1 MDPQPH
7 AKGYCCNKFT
17 PISPAGLSSVGV
29 KVILG
34 REGQKTTIRKGNPMA
49 LRKPLNRDTIE
60 AVHYKLWA
68 DAKAKHNTDYGWD
81 VPREERAIM
90 DEKVRALWALS
101 HWDGTGSAIQHLR
114 RWSLVFGTA
123 NWAVKNYC
131 QKGDE
136 KVAERRGRSRRDMYR
151 EFERWAVEHEAEQFT
166 TAQLAEVSGF
176 STQTVLKYVTTSL
189 YFSRVKRGL
198 YEARNPHPKKKS
210 NKSDGNV
217 VSVRRKS

>member
-1 MDPQPH
+1 
-7 AKGYCCNKFT
+7 
-17 PISPAGLSSVGV
+17 
-29 KVILG
+29 
-34 REGQKTTIRKGNPMA
+34 MA
-49 LRKPLNRDTIE
+49 LRKPLNKDTIE
-60 AVHYKLWA
+60 AVHHKLWA

-81 VPREERAIM
+81 VPKEERSVI

-101 HWDGTGSAIQHLR
+101 QWDGSGSAIQHLR
-114 RWSLVFGTA
+114 RWSLVHGSA
-123 NWAVKNYC
+123 EWAVGNFC

-136 KVAERRGRSRRDMYR
+136 KVPERRGRSRKDLYR
-151 EFERWAVEHEAEQFT
+151 AFERWAVEHEAEQFT

-189 YFSRVKRGL
+189 YFSKVKRGL

-210 NKSDGNV
+210 NKSDGKV